1 MAISRTGF
9 FRSLFG
15 GGSGPRKIKVH
26 VTTDSSESV
35 DLEHIALGLAVSFVS
50 FCASSFRFDV
60 VLKGVRAAKAE
71 RYILNTNPNTN
82 QSGPD
87 FWAEIAY
94 NLLTYGEALAVD
106 VGGHLYIAD
115 AWTVEENPFGVNAY
129 HSISRHG
136 VSLDI
141 AKPESEVLHFVLPG
155 GPDSMPIMSSLFD
168 DYGRLAGMASD
179 RYIPDQRYTLKIS
192 SIAQGDPDFE
202 QNYKTMVEDSI
213 VPFLTAKKG
222 VLPLFDGF
230 DLAAL
235 DGQTGARTT
244 SEATDFQNLVTEAIK
259 KAAALY
265 HIPPGLL
272 LGEAVTNDGLLDDF
286 LSFCIQPIANIIQTE
301 LTRKRLSP
309 SDVMAGGRII
319 CDISQVIHFDVLR
332 KSAQVEKLI
341 GSGYYTIDKMRERA
355 GELSTG
361 DPIAQK
367 RMVTKNFETAPEGG
381 EKSG

>member
-15 GGSGPRKIKVH
+15 GSSGPHQIKVH

-71 RYILNTNPNTN
+71 RYLLNVSPNAN

-94 NLLTYGEALAVD
+94 NLLAYGEALAVD
-106 VGGHLYIAD
+106 AGGQLYIAD
-115 AWTVEENPFGVNAY
+115 AWTAEENPFGVNAY

-141 AKPESEVLHFVLPG
+141 AKPESEVLHFALPG

-168 DYGRLAGMASD
+168 GYGRLIGMASD
-179 RYIPDQRYTLKIS
+179 RYVPDQRYTLQIS

-202 QNYKTMVEDSI
+202 KNYKTTVEDAI
-213 VPFLTAKKG
+213 IPFLTAKKG

-230 DLAAL
+230 TLNAL

-244 SEATDFQNLVTEAIK
+244 SEATDYQNLVTEAIK

-319 CDISQVIHFDVLR
+319 CDISQVVHFDVLR

-341 GSGYYTIDKMRERA
+341 GSGYYTIDEMREKA
-355 GELSTG
+355 GEIPTG
-361 DPIAQK
+361 DPIAQQ
-367 RMVTKNFETAPEGG
+367 RMVTKNFETSPEGG
-381 EKSG
+381 EKGG